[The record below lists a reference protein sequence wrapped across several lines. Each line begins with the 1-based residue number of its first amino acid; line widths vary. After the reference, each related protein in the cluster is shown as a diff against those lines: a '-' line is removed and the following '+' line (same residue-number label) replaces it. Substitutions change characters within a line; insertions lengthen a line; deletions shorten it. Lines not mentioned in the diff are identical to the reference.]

1 MKINDVLDQLET
13 LMLTSSRLPF
23 TNKRI
28 VEEDELFKIIDAIH
42 DALPV
47 AIMEADR
54 IVAEK
59 DRIAGEANKAAQDIV
74 EQSKEYV
81 NRLVEEH
88 IIVEQAKEEGD
99 RIIAEARAHAL
110 DLQENAVRYADEV
123 FSYLEDNLSKT
134 IEVVKQGRQDL
145 QLTVHD
151 DVKK

>member
-28 VEEDELFKIIDAIH
+28 VEEDELFRLIDAMH

-54 IVAEK
+54 IMAEK
-59 DRIAGEANKAAQDIV
+59 DRIAAEANKAAQEIV

-88 IIVEQAKEEGD
+88 VIVEQAKEEGD
-99 RIIAEARAHAL
+99 RIIAEAREYAL
-110 DLQENAVRYADEV
+110 GLQESAVRYADNV
-123 FSYLEDNLSKT
+123 FKCTEDDLSKT
-134 IEVVKQGRQDL
+134 LAVVQNAHREL
-145 QLTVHD
+145 QLTMQD
-151 DVKK
+151 EGKK

>member
-28 VEEDELFKIIDAIH
+28 VEEDELFRLIDAMH

-54 IVAEK
+54 IMAEK
-59 DRIAGEANKAAQDIV
+59 DRIAAEANKAAQEIV

-88 IIVEQAKEEGD
+88 VIVEQAKEEGD
-99 RIIAEARAHAL
+99 RIIAEAREYAL
-110 DLQENAVRYADEV
+110 GLQESAIAIITRWRIPPENWC
-123 FSYLEDNLSKT
+123 
-134 IEVVKQGRQDL
+134 G
-145 QLTVHD
+145 
-151 DVKK
+151 